1 MSYGRLVL
9 LLFCLGVFL
18 QSCRIHPYQT
28 TFKRTQV
35 KKATYEE
42 GDTVYVGDYV
52 VCKNLRKLFKTVK
65 FPGNHDHYINNF
77 LHAIE
82 DRLNVLVLENSQN
95 RCDSAIFKNYRL
107 NPKKMD
113 VDSFPDL
120 FRIREKGIHLVPI
133 IYIDNKWMSTMYVT
147 SAGSAGATGTGKE
160 RITFL
165 KISVYI
171 YHDAE
176 LVYQKLMWYRAKPRD
191 IRDDFE
197 DDFNLNQG
205 HWDTLVKKVLDD
217 YIVY

>member
-1 MSYGRLVL
+1 MKKIVFLS
-9 LLFCLGVFL
+9 LFIGVFL

-28 TFKRTQV
+28 TFKRYQI
-35 KKATYEE
+35 KKSVYEE
-42 GDTVYVGDYV
+42 GDAVFVGDYV
-52 VCKNLRKLFKTVK
+52 VCKNLRKSFRNLE

-82 DRLNVLVLENSQN
+82 GRLNVSVLENSQN
-95 RCDSAIFKNYRL
+95 RCDSIFFKNHRL

-113 VDSFPDL
+113 VDNFPEL
-120 FRIREKGIHLVPI
+120 FRIRKKGIHLVPL
-133 IYIDNKWMSTMYVT
+133 IYVDNMWMSSMYIT
-147 SAGSAGATGTGKE
+147 SSGSAGTTGTGKD
-160 RITFL
+160 RTTFL

-205 HWDTLVKKVLDD
+205 HWDTLVKKVLDE